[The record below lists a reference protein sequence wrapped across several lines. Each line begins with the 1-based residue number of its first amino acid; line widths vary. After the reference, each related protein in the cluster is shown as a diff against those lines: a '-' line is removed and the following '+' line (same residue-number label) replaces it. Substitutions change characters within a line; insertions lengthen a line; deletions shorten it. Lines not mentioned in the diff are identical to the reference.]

1 MWTVFGV
8 IYLVV
13 GMNLLQVVDSREY
26 QNPQDCLAAAMKIMA
41 NKVEPHHMA
50 CVPVLKP
57 AEGT

>member
-26 QNPQDCLAAAMKIMA
+26 QNPQDCLADAMRIMA
-41 NKVEPHHMA
+41 DKEEPHHMA

-57 AEGT
+57 GEET

>member
-26 QNPQDCLAAAMKIMA
+26 QNPQDCLADAMRIMA
-41 NKVEPHHMA
+41 DKEEPHHMA
-50 CVPVLKP
+50 CVPVLKLG
-57 AEGT
+57 EET

>member
-1 MWTVFGV
+1 M

-26 QNPQDCLAAAMKIMA
+26 QNPQDCLADAMKIMA
-41 NKVEPHHMA
+41 DRDRAHHMA

>member
-41 NKVEPHHMA
+41 NKEEPHHMA